1 MSLEEMTAYAER
13 EECAQAK
20 DDRDDDL
27 DFDVALIGTSELVIP
42 RYIFGSDIAEIDDDR
57 RRWQHSGI
65 EGRVMDCDTVRAT
78 TCIQDLDQTSSL
90 FPFWVRAF
98 LTCSQSE
105 ANH

>member
-42 RYIFGSDIAEIDDDR
+42 RYIFRSIQRHRRDR
-57 RRWQHSGI
+57 RR
-65 EGRVMDCDTVRAT
+65 
-78 TCIQDLDQTSSL
+78 
-90 FPFWVRAF
+90 
-98 LTCSQSE
+98 
-105 ANH
+105 